1 MSMGT
6 VGVAP
11 GTTTFTLQDGT
22 VISLADWIDDRV
34 YGTIQLSNGLSTSL
48 ECFGAGI
55 SQQIPGGTRTL
66 TTADTNL
73 QRPGSN
79 GLPQAYELLVFS
91 IGIDLVR
98 ACRPPTG
105 QAQPVIGDGA
115 GALSDPVNYRTFF
128 GINRLTNVQFKY
140 REKVYAE
147 GVIVNFPNGRGAWI
161 VTTSPD
167 FQYVNNGRPDPRSRN
182 AMVLPIRIQE
192 NLSFKL
198 VFNPQ
203 SPLLIAQP
211 PSDGALQPVLNFVDV
226 KAELNGLYKR
236 PVV

>member
-34 YGTIQLSNGLSTSL
+34 FSTIQLSNGQSGSL
-48 ECFGAGI
+48 ECFGAGL

-66 TTADTNL
+66 TSADTNL

-91 IGIDLVR
+91 IGIDFVR
-98 ACRPPTG
+98 ACRPQTG
-105 QAQPVIGDGA
+105 QAQPVFGDGS
-115 GALSDPVNYRTFF
+115 GALSEPLRNATFF
-128 GINRLTNVQFKY
+128 GINRLTNIQFKY
-140 REKVYAE
+140 REKTYAE
-147 GVIVNFPNGRGAWI
+147 GVPVNFPNGRGAWI
-161 VTTSPD
+161 NVTTSD
-167 FQYVNNGRPDPRSRN
+167 FEVVNNGRPDPRSRN
-182 AMVLPIRIQE
+182 SMVLPIRLQE

-198 VFNPQ
+198 VFAPQ
-203 SPLLIAQP
+203 SPLIIAQDA
-211 PSDGALQPVLNFVDV
+211 SDGGTDLTFVDA
-226 KAELNGLYKR
+226 KGELNGLYKR

>member
-11 GTTTFTLQDGT
+11 GTTTFTLQDGS
-22 VISLADWIDDRV
+22 VISLADWIDDRLFGV
-34 YGTIQLSNGLSTSL
+34 IQLSNAQSTPL
-48 ECFGAGI
+48 ECFGAGL

-66 TTADTNL
+66 TQADTNL

-79 GLPQAYELLVFS
+79 GLQQAYEMLVFS
-91 IGIDLVR
+91 IGIEFMR

-105 QAQPVIGDGA
+105 ATQPVLSDGS
-115 GALSDPVNYRTFF
+115 GALSEPLRYDTYFQ
-128 GINRLTNVQFKY
+128 INRVTDCQFKY

-147 GVIVNFPNGRGAWI
+147 GLPENFPQGHGGWI
-161 VTTSPD
+161 NVTSSD
-167 FQYVNNGRPDPRSRN
+167 FEVVVNGRPTPDARN
-182 AMVLPIRIQE
+182 SMVLPIRLQE

-198 VFNPQ
+198 VFYPQ
-203 SPLLIAQP
+203 GPLAISQLAT
-211 PSDGALQPVLNFVDV
+211 DGGTNLTFVDV
-226 KAELNGLYKR
+226 RGELNGPYKR

>member
-22 VISLADWIDDRV
+22 VIALADWIDDRV
-34 YGTIQLSNGLSTSL
+34 FGVVQLSNGQSGSL
-48 ECFGAGI
+48 ECFGAGL

-66 TTADTNL
+66 SSADTNL

-91 IGIDLVR
+91 IGIDFIR
-98 ACRPPTG
+98 ACRPQTS
-105 QAQPVIGDGA
+105 QSQPVAQDTS
-115 GALSDPVNYRTFF
+115 GALSEPLRNDTFF
-128 GINRLTNVQFKY
+128 GINRLTNIQFKY

-147 GVIVNFPNGRGAWI
+147 GIPVNFPNGRGAWI
-161 VTTSPD
+161 NVTSSD
-167 FQYVNNGRPDPRSRN
+167 FEVVNNGFVDPRSRN
-182 AMVLPIRIQE
+182 SMVLPIRLQE

-198 VFNPQ
+198 VF
-203 SPLLIAQP
+203 SPSQPLIISQDAT
-211 PSDGALQPVLNFVDV
+211 DGGVDLTFVD
-226 KAELNGLYKR
+226 ARGELNGLFKR

>member
-34 YGTIQLSNGLSTSL
+34 FGTIQLSNGQSSSL
-48 ECFGAGI
+48 ECFGAGL

-66 TTADTNL
+66 NTADTNL

-91 IGIDLVR
+91 IGIDFVR
-98 ACRPPTG
+98 ACRAQTG
-105 QAQPVIGDGA
+105 GTQPVAQDTS
-115 GALSDPVNYRTFF
+115 GALSEPVRMTTFF
-128 GINRLTNVQFKY
+128 QINRLVNVQFKY

-147 GVIVNFPNGRGAWI
+147 GVPVNFPNGRGAWI
-161 VTTSPD
+161 NTTSSD
-167 FQYVNNGRPDPRSRN
+167 FEVVNNGRPDPRSRN
-182 AMVLPIRIQE
+182 SMVLPIRLQE

-198 VFNPQ
+198 VVNPQ
-203 SPLLIAQP
+203 QALVISQDAT
-211 PSDGALQPVLNFVDV
+211 DGSTDLTFVDM
-226 KAELNGLYKR
+226 KGELNGLYKR

>member
-34 YGTIQLSNGLSTSL
+34 FGTVQLSNGQSTAL
-48 ECFGAGI
+48 ECFGAGL

-98 ACRPPTG
+98 ACRPQTS
-105 QAQPVIGDGA
+105 QSQPVLADGS
-115 GALSDPVNYRTFF
+115 GALSEGVRFTTFF
-128 GINRLTNVQFKY
+128 QINRLTNIQFKY

-147 GVIVNFPNGRGAWI
+147 GVIVNFPNGRGQYI
-161 VTTSPD
+161 NVTSSD
-167 FQYVNNGRPDPRSRN
+167 FEVVNNGRPDARSRN
-182 AMVLPIRIQE
+182 SMVLPIRLQE

-198 VFNPQ
+198 VFSPQ
-203 SPLLIAQP
+203 SSLVISQDAT
-211 PSDGALQPVLNFVDV
+211 DGGTDLTFVDA
-226 KAELNGLYKR
+226 KGELNGLYKR

>member
-22 VISLADWIDDRV
+22 VIALADWIDDRV
-34 YGTIQLSNGLSTSL
+34 YGTIQLSNGQSGSL
-48 ECFGAGI
+48 ECFGAGL

-91 IGIDLVR
+91 IGIDFVR
-98 ACRPPTG
+98 ACRAQSG
-105 QAQPVIGDGA
+105 QSNPVIADGS
-115 GALSDPVNYRTFF
+115 GALSEPLRNSTFF
-128 GINRLTNVQFKY
+128 GINRMTNIQFKY

-147 GVIVNFPNGRGAWI
+147 GVPINFPNGRGAYI
-161 VTTSPD
+161 DVTSSD
-167 FQYVNNGRPDPRSRN
+167 FEVVNNGRPDPHSRN
-182 AMVLPIRIQE
+182 SMVLPVRLQE
-192 NLSFKL
+192 NLSFK
-198 VFNPQ
+198 VVYAPQ
-203 SPLLIAQP
+203 SPLVISQDAT
-211 PSDGALQPVLNFVDV
+211 DGGTDLTFVDA
-226 KAELNGLYKR
+226 KTELNGLYKR